1 MTRKEFRRFIST
13 SKSSS
18 PKKMLVTGESV
29 TDPTFAQTGRQMITN
44 PLPIECRMKYPQGV
58 PLDKDN
64 PHNFKEYDKLYPDSF
79 KAMREAKQD
88 VDTTK
93 SKLNEIEKKNKPQPQ
108 Q

>member
-1 MTRKEFRRFIST
+1 MTRKEFRGFIST
-13 SKSSS
+13 NKSANL
-18 PKKMLVTGESV
+18 KKTLVTGESV
-29 TDPTFAQTGRQMITN
+29 TDPTFAQTGRQMITA